1 MVRLVLSSV
10 RHNLGRYVATLVA
23 IIAGVGFFTAVSVVS
38 DGVIRS
44 LDGNVDAQYGNVD
57 VAVVPDSPEVSLSST
72 TQAEPP
78 KVPQSVAE
86 SLLALPGVEAG
97 AGVLT
102 APVSFADADGTAF
115 ATSATGRLWIDDDD
129 LSPISVAEGEAPSA
143 TGEIMVDRGLAE
155 DHDLAV
161 GDDLTL
167 LTLAGEQQVRLVG
180 LSAFGDADALDS
192 GGTVSLSAD
201 DAFGWLGGGDQE
213 YDAYYLRATGDAED
227 IVAAAD
233 EVVSAGLV
241 VQTGAQFRAD
251 QRELTG
257 SFAQGLKTGLQGF
270 AVLALLVGGFVI
282 FNTFTVIV
290 AQRLR
295 ELAVLAAIGAT
306 PRQLKRSLRLEGLV
320 LGVVG
325 SLLGVAAGYGLTL
338 LLQVVLRLTG
348 NELPGGL
355 TFNGANLA
363 AGVLLGTVITVLS
376 VLVPARRAART
387 EPMEAMRDAAVESAS
402 LGRGRATAAVVLAV
416 LGLAGMLL
424 GGGLA
429 VVGFGAVGIAAA
441 VIVGA
446 PYLARLGAR
455 LVRPLLSRRGIDG
468 RLAVHNAVRNPK
480 RTATTANALL
490 IGVFLVT
497 LVAVAGASLRDYIV
511 DQVND
516 VQSADYVLFSQ
527 GGAVDEG
534 FVDDVRGVDGVEDVV
549 AFEREP
555 MTLDGE
561 IVTVSSGDLAKMREL
576 ASLPTD
582 EGSLDDLT
590 GETIALL
597 ETGAEDLPAVGDTV
611 TLEAAG
617 GRTASLRVVAI
628 MAPNQ
633 DTAQTG
639 SLVPPEV
646 LSALVAKTVPTIA
659 FIDLAD
665 DAGGATKDD
674 IQALADRRP
683 DITAVEGNAL
693 GELLGTVMDF
703 LIQAVMGLLL
713 MSVVIA
719 LIGIVNTMSLS
730 ILERRRELGLLR
742 IIGMTDQR
750 VRRMVRLESVLISLL
765 GTVSGL
771 VLGFTV
777 SLLMVL
783 AINRQGDAGLGLS
796 VPWGQLAVILVL
808 GVVLGILAAL
818 LPSRRSTR
826 LDVLDAVSAT

>member
-455 LVRPLLSRRGIDG
+455 LVRPLLSRRGIEG
-468 RLAVHNAVRNPK
+468 RLAVDNAVRNPK